1 MPLTDTKLKNLKA
14 KEKAY
19 KVNDSGGLYIEV
31 TPTESR
37 LWRLKYRFEGREK
50 RLSFGAYPAV
60 SLSDARDARENAK
73 AMLAKEVDPGAAKQ
87 ADKKARR
94 ANAEHTFEKM
104 ADAFLEKGRQ
114 ECRAKAT
121 QTKNTWLLD
130 MAKAD
135 FGNLAITDIKP
146 PVILECLR
154 KVEAKGN
161 YETAQRLRAKIS
173 AVFRFAIASGVAE
186 FDPAQALSDA
196 LIRPKPKSRAAI
208 TEKSAL
214 GALLRA
220 IGGFEGQVTTR
231 IALQLQALLA
241 QRPGELRHAEWTEI
255 DFANAVWNIPAERT
269 KMRRPHSVPL
279 PKQALE
285 LLDDLRRINGNGRFL
300 FPSLRSYHRPM
311 SENTLNAAL
320 RRLGYS
326 GEEMTAHGFRATF
339 STLANESN
347 LWHPDAIERALAH
360 VESNQVRRAY
370 DRGEHWQD
378 RVKLANWWARFLDEA
393 RADC

>member
-1 MPLTDTKLKNLKA
+1 MPLNDAKLRNLKP
-14 KEKAY
+14 KEKTY
-19 KVNDSGGLYIEV
+19 KVSDSGGLYIEV
-31 TPTESR
+31 TKTGSL

-60 SLSDARDARENAK
+60 SLADARKARESAK
-73 AMLAKEVDPGAAKQ
+73 AMLAKGVDPSAAKQ
-87 ADKKARR
+87 AEKRARR
-94 ANAEHTFEKM
+94 AVSEHTFEKM
-104 ADAFLEKGRQ
+104 ADAFLDKGRQ
-114 ECRAKAT
+114 EGRAKAT
-121 QTKNTWLLD
+121 QAKNAWLLD

-135 FGNLAITDIKP
+135 FGKMAVTDIKP

-173 AVFRFAIASGVAE
+173 AVFRYAVASGVAE
-186 FDPAQALSDA
+186 FDPAQPLRDA
-196 LIRPKPKSRAAI
+196 LIRPTPKSRAAI
-208 TEKSAL
+208 TEKTAL

-220 IGGFEGQVTTR
+220 IDGFEGQVTTR

-241 QRPGELRHAEWTEI
+241 QRPGELRHAEWSEI
-255 DFANAVWNIPAERT
+255 DFANAVWTIPADRM

-285 LLDDLRRINGNGRFL
+285 MLDDLRRINGNGQYL
-300 FPSLRSYHRPM
+300 FPSLRSFHRPM

-326 GEEMTAHGFRATF
+326 GDEMTAHGFRATF

-370 DRGEHWQD
+370 DRGEHWKE
-378 RVKLANWWARFLDEA
+378 RVKLADWWAGFLDEV
-393 RADC
+393 RAG

>member
-1 MPLTDTKLKNLKA
+1 MPLSDAKLRNLKP
-14 KEKAY
+14 KEKTY
-19 KVNDSGGLYIEV
+19 KVSDSGGLYVEV
-31 TPTESR
+31 ARTGSR

-60 SLSDARDARENAK
+60 SLADARKERENAK
-73 AMLAKEVDPGAAKQ
+73 TMLAQGIDPGAAKKAEKQ
-87 ADKKARR
+87 ARR
-94 ANAEHTFEKM
+94 AVSEHTFEKL
-104 ADAFLEKGRQ
+104 ADAFLEKGWQ
-114 ECRAKAT
+114 EGRAKAT
-121 QTKNTWLLD
+121 QTKNAWLLD

-135 FGNLAITDIKP
+135 FGKVAITEVKP
-146 PVILECLR
+146 PVILDCLR

-173 AVFRFAIASGVAE
+173 AVFRFAVASGVAE
-186 FDPAQALSDA
+186 FDPAQPLRDA
-196 LIRPKPKSRAAI
+196 LIRPKPKPRAAI

-220 IGGFEGQVTTR
+220 IDGFEGQATTR
-231 IALQLQALLA
+231 IALKLQALLA

-255 DFANAVWNIPAERT
+255 DFADAVWTIPADRM
-269 KMRRPHSVPL
+269 KMRRLHTVPL

-285 LLDDLRRINGNGRFL
+285 CLDDLRRINGNGRYL
-300 FPSLRSYHRPM
+300 FPSLRSFQRPM

-370 DRGEHWQD
+370 DRGEHWQE
-378 RVKLANWWARFLDEA
+378 RIRLADWWAGLLDEL
-393 RADC
+393 RAS

>member
-1 MPLTDTKLKNLKA
+1 MPLNDAKIRNLKP
-14 KEKAY
+14 KEKTY
-19 KVNDSGGLYIEV
+19 KVGDSGGLYIEV
-31 TPTESR
+31 TTTGSL

-50 RLSFGAYPAV
+50 RLSFGAYPAI
-60 SLSDARDARENAK
+60 SLADARSARESAK
-73 AMLAKEVDPGAAKQ
+73 AMLAKGIDPGAAKQ
-87 ADKKARR
+87 AEKQARR
-94 ANAEHTFEKM
+94 AVSEHTFEKM
-104 ADAFLEKGRQ
+104 AEAFLEKGRQ
-114 ECRAKAT
+114 EGRAKAT
-121 QTKNTWLLD
+121 QTKNAWLLD
-130 MAKAD
+130 MANAD
-135 FGNLAITDIKP
+135 FGKLAITDIKP
-146 PVILECLR
+146 PMILDCLR

-173 AVFRFAIASGVAE
+173 AVFRFAVASGVAE
-186 FDPAQALSDA
+186 FDPAQPLRDA

-208 TEKSAL
+208 TEKTAL

-220 IGGFEGQVTTR
+220 IDGFEGQVTTR

-241 QRPGELRHAEWTEI
+241 QRPGELRHAEWIEI
-255 DFANAVWNIPAERT
+255 DFANAVWTIPADRM

-279 PKQALE
+279 PNQALK
-285 LLDDLRRINGNGRFL
+285 LLDDLRRINGNGRYL
-300 FPSLRSYHRPM
+300 FPSLRSFHRPM

-326 GEEMTAHGFRATF
+326 GDEMTAHGFRATF

-370 DRGEHWQD
+370 DRGEHWQE
-378 RVKLANWWARFLDEA
+378 RVRLADWWAGFLD
-393 RADC
+393 DLKSG

>member
-1 MPLTDTKLKNLKA
+1 MPLNDAKLRNLKPKA
-14 KEKAY
+14 KTY
-19 KVNDSGGLYIEV
+19 KVSDSGGLYIEV
-31 TPTESR
+31 TPTGSR

-50 RLSFGAYPAV
+50 RLSFGPYPAV
-60 SLSDARDARENAK
+60 LLADAREARDKAK
-73 AMLAKEVDPGAAKQ
+73 AMLAKEIDPGAVKQ
-87 ADKKARR
+87 AEKQARR
-94 ANAEHTFEKM
+94 AIAEHTFEKL

-114 ECRAKAT
+114 EGRAKAT
-121 QTKNTWLLD
+121 QTKNAWLLD

-135 FGNLAITDIKP
+135 FGNVAITDIKP
-146 PVILECLR
+146 PMVLDCLR

-161 YETAQRLRAKIS
+161 FETAQRLRAKIS
-173 AVFRFAIASGVAE
+173 AVFRFAVASGVAE
-186 FDPAQALSDA
+186 FDPAQALRDA

-208 TEKSAL
+208 TEKTAL

-220 IGGFEGQVTTR
+220 IDCFEGQVTTR

-241 QRPGELRHAEWTEI
+241 QRPGELRRAEWTEI
-255 DFANAVWNIPAERT
+255 DFGNAVWTIPADRM
-269 KMRRPHSVPL
+269 KRRRPHSVPL
-279 PKQALE
+279 PKQASA
-285 LLDDLRRINGNGRFL
+285 LLDELRRINGNGRFL
-300 FPSLRSYHRPM
+300 FPSLRSFHRPM

-360 VESNQVRRAY
+360 VESNQVRKAY
-370 DRGEHWQD
+370 DRGTHWEE
-378 RVKLANWWARFLDEA
+378 RVKLADWWAGFLDKA
-393 RADC
+393 RAS

>member
-1 MPLTDTKLKNLKA
+1 MSLNDAKLRNLKS
-14 KEKAY
+14 KEKTY
-19 KVNDSGGLYIEV
+19 KVSDSGGLYIEV
-31 TPTESR
+31 TRTGSR

-50 RLSFGAYPAV
+50 RLSFGAYPIV
-60 SLSDARDARENAK
+60 SLADAREARKNAK
-73 AMLAKEVDPGAAKQ
+73 ALLAKGIDPSAAKQ
-87 ADKKARR
+87 AQKQSRR
-94 ANAEHTFEKM
+94 ALSEHTFEKL
-104 ADAFLEKGRQ
+104 ADAFLEKGQQ
-114 ECRAKAT
+114 EGRAKAT
-121 QTKNTWLLD
+121 QTKNAWLLD

-135 FGNLAITDIKP
+135 FGKMTITDIRP
-146 PVILECLR
+146 PMILDCLR

-173 AVFRFAIASGVAE
+173 AVFRFAVASGVAE
-186 FDPAQALSDA
+186 FDPAQPLRDA
-196 LIRPKPKSRAAI
+196 LIRPKPKPRAAI

-220 IGGFEGQVTTR
+220 IDGFEGQVTTR

-241 QRPGELRHAEWTEI
+241 QRPGELRRAEWIEI
-255 DFANAVWNIPAERT
+255 DFANAVWTISADRM

-279 PKQALE
+279 PKQALA
-285 LLDDLRRINGNGRFL
+285 LLDELRRINGNGRYL
-300 FPSLRSYHRPM
+300 FPSLRSFHRPM

-326 GEEMTAHGFRATF
+326 GDEMTAHGFRATF

-360 VESNQVRRAY
+360 IESNQVRRAY
-370 DRGEHWQD
+370 DRGEHWQE
-378 RVKLANWWARFLDEA
+378 RVKLADWWAGFLDELKSG
-393 RADC
+393 

>member
-1 MPLTDTKLKNLKA
+1 MPLSDAKLRNLKP
-14 KEKAY
+14 KEKIY
-19 KVNDSGGLYIEV
+19 KVSDSGGLYIEV
-31 TPTESR
+31 TRTGSR

-60 SLSDARDARENAK
+60 SLSDAREARESAK
-73 AMLAKEVDPGAAKQ
+73 AMLAKGIDPGAAKQ
-87 ADKKARR
+87 AEKAARR
-94 ANAEHTFEKM
+94 AVSEHTFEKM
-104 ADAFLEKGRQ
+104 ADAFLDKGRQ
-114 ECRAKAT
+114 EGRARTT
-121 QTKNTWLLD
+121 QTKNAWLLD

-135 FGNLAITDIKP
+135 FGKMAIKDIKSP
-146 PVILECLR
+146 MILECLR

-173 AVFRFAIASGVAE
+173 AVFRFAVASGVAE
-186 FDPAQALSDA
+186 FDPAHPLRDA

-208 TEKSAL
+208 TEKNAL

-220 IGGFEGQVTTR
+220 IDGFEGQVTTR

-255 DFANAVWNIPAERT
+255 DFANAVWTIPADRM

-285 LLDDLRRINGNGRFL
+285 SLDDLRRVNGNGRYL
-300 FPSLRSYHRPM
+300 FPSLRSSHRPM

-320 RRLGYS
+320 RRLGFS
-326 GEEMTAHGFRATF
+326 GSEMTAHGFRATF

-370 DRGEHWQD
+370 DRGEHWQE
-378 RVKLANWWARFLDEA
+378 RIRLAHWWAGLLDEL
-393 RADC
+393 RAS

>member
-1 MPLTDTKLKNLKA
+1 MSDTKLKNLKA
-14 KEKAY
+14 REKPY
-19 KVNDSGGLYIEV
+19 KLADSGGLYIEV
-31 TPTESR
+31 TPSGSK
-37 LWRLKYRFEGREK
+37 LWRLKYRFQGREK
-50 RLSFGAYPAV
+50 RLSFGAYPSV
-60 SLSDARDARENAK
+60 SLADARAARDAAK
-73 AMLAKEVDPGAAKQ
+73 GLLVKQVDPGAARQ
-87 ADKKARR
+87 AEKTARKKS
-94 ANAEHTFEKM
+94 AEHTFSKV
-104 ADAFLEKGRQ
+104 ADAFLVKIHREG
-114 ECRAKAT
+114 RAKAT
-121 QTKNTWLLD
+121 LDKNAWLLD

-135 FGNLAITDIKP
+135 FGDFEIGEISAPFVLQT
-146 PVILECLR
+146 LR
-154 KVEAKGN
+154 KAEAKGH
-161 YETAQRLRAKIS
+161 YETAQRLRSRIS
-173 AVFRFAIASGVAE
+173 AVFRYAVASGIAE
-186 FDPAQALSDA
+186 TDPAQTLSDA
-196 LIRPKPKSRAAI
+196 LVRHKPKSRAAI
-208 TEKSAL
+208 TEKSKL

-220 IGGFEGQVTTR
+220 IDGFEGQVTTR

-279 PKQALE
+279 PKQALS
-285 LLDDLRRINGNGRFL
+285 LLDDLRQINGNGRFL

-360 VESNQVRRAY
+360 VEGNAVRRAY
-370 DRGEHWQD
+370 DRGEHWQE
-378 RVKLANWWARFLDEA
+378 RIRLADWWAGFLDEA
-393 RADC
+393 RSE

>member
-1 MPLTDTKLKNLKA
+1 MPLNDTKLRSLKP
-14 KEKAY
+14 KEKTY
-19 KVNDSGGLYIEV
+19 KVSDSGGLYVEV
-31 TPTESR
+31 TRTGSR

-60 SLSDARDARENAK
+60 SLSDAREARESAK
-73 AMLAKEVDPGAAKQ
+73 AMLARGIDPGAAKQ
-87 ADKKARR
+87 AEKQARR
-94 ANAEHTFEKM
+94 AISEHTFEKV
-104 ADAFLEKGRQ
+104 ADAFLDKGRQ
-114 ECRAKAT
+114 EGRAKAT
-121 QTKNTWLLD
+121 QTKNAWLLD

-135 FGNLAITDIKP
+135 FGKMAITDIKP
-146 PVILECLR
+146 QVILECLR

-173 AVFRFAIASGVAE
+173 AVFRFAVASGVAE
-186 FDPAQALSDA
+186 FDPAQPLRDA

-208 TEKSAL
+208 TDKTAL

-220 IGGFEGQVTTR
+220 IDGFEGQVTTR
-231 IALQLQALLA
+231 IALQLQAILA
-241 QRPGELRHAEWTEI
+241 QRPGELRHAEWVEI
-255 DFANAVWNIPAERT
+255 DFANAVWTIPADRM
-269 KMRRPHSVPL
+269 KMRRAHSVPL

-285 LLDDLRRINGNGRFL
+285 LLDDLRRINGNGRYL
-300 FPSLRSYHRPM
+300 FPSLRSFHRPM

-326 GEEMTAHGFRATF
+326 GDEMTAHGFRATF

-370 DRGEHWQD
+370 DRGEHWQE
-378 RVKLANWWARFLDEA
+378 RVRLADWWAGFLGKLKSD
-393 RADC
+393 

>member
-1 MPLTDTKLKNLKA
+1 MPLTDIKLRKLKA

-19 KVNDSGGLYIEV
+19 KVSDAGGLYIEV
-31 TPTESR
+31 TPAGSR

-60 SLSDARDARENAK
+60 SLSDARDARERAK
-73 AMLAKEVDPGAAKQ
+73 AMLAKQVDPGVAKQ
-87 ADKKARR
+87 TEKRARR
-94 ANAEHTFEKM
+94 ATVEHTFEKM

-114 ECRAKAT
+114 EGRAKAT
-121 QTKNTWLLD
+121 QTKNAWLLD

-135 FGNLAITDIKP
+135 FGKMAITDIKP
-146 PVILECLR
+146 PMILECLR

-173 AVFRFAIASGVAE
+173 AVFRFAVASGVAE
-186 FDPAQALSDA
+186 FDPAQPLRDA
-196 LIRPKPKSRAAI
+196 LIRPKPKPRAAI
-208 TEKSAL
+208 TEKTEL

-220 IGGFEGQVTTR
+220 IDGFEGQTTTR
-231 IALQLQALLA
+231 IALQLQAILA
-241 QRPGELRHAEWTEI
+241 QRPGELRHAEWAEI
-255 DFANAVWNIPAERT
+255 DFANSVWNIPAERT
-269 KMRRPHSVPL
+269 KMRRPHNVPL
-279 PKQALE
+279 PRQALD
-285 LLDDLRRINGNGRFL
+285 LLDDLRRINGNGRYL
-300 FPSLRSYHRPM
+300 FPSLRSYYRPM

-360 VESNQVRRAY
+360 VETNQVRRAY
-370 DRGEHWQD
+370 DRAEHWQE
-378 RVKLANWWARFLDEA
+378 RVKLADWWAGFLDEA
-393 RADC
+393 RSE